1 MFLNGNFR
9 LPCPLLLKRYARHT
23 EKCINLASTSSFMEL
38 MIDPHLSP
46 EIRELLTWRNLLQQS
61 LNLNFKSCLE
71 TFSS

>member
-23 EKCINLASTSSFMEL
+23 EKVHNLARTSSFMEL
-38 MIDPHLSP
+38 MIDPHLSLKLGS
-46 EIRELLTWRNLLQQS
+46 LLTWRNLLQQS
-61 LNLNFKSCLE
+61 LNLNLKSCLQ